1 MLEFDDA
8 QRQLAQGAPAPTRTL
23 VVPLHEAAGLVL
35 ATDITA
41 TLDLP
46 PADNSAMDG
55 YALRYEDYA
64 AAGAVPPAL
73 PVQQI
78 VYAGQAPAPQAAGQ
92 LTRLFTGS
100 IMPVGADT
108 VIMQED
114 TRAAESADSAGA
126 GRIEILAEPK
136 PGQHVRRRGED
147 VAAGQPLLAAGTR
160 LDAAHIALL
169 ASQGL
174 AEVTVHPA
182 VRVGILT
189 TGDELVTPGTPRT
202 GHQIYN
208 SNGVMLAALVNG
220 MGARATHV
228 LHARDDEAS
237 LQAALQT
244 LTDECDLVL
253 SVGGVSVG
261 DKDLV
266 KPALESLGATL
277 ALWKVR
283 MKPGKPVAMAH
294 VAGKPVVCLPGNPVS
309 AYAVFTV
316 LVTPLLRRMQGRK
329 ELFPQVSYLT
339 LRTPKPRHDA
349 REEFLRVQRVVN
361 AGSVGELAVFDRQS
375 SGVMSSLP
383 WATGLARIPAGV
395 PVYDGEKVAYY
406 DFRHWQA

>member
-8 QRQLAQGAPAPTRTL
+8 QRQLAQGATAPTRTAR
-23 VVPLHEAAGLVL
+23 VPLYQASGLVL
-35 ATDITA
+35 ATDLTA

-55 YALRYEDYA
+55 YALRYEDYVA
-64 AAGAVPPAL
+64 AAGNRHAL

-78 VYAGQAPAPQAAGQ
+78 VYAGQEAAAQAPGQA
-92 LTRLFTGS
+92 TRLFTGS
-100 IMPVGADT
+100 LMPAGADT
-108 VIMQED
+108 VVMQED
-114 TRAAESADSAGA
+114 TRAADGLV
-126 GRIEILAEPK
+126 EILAEPK

-160 LDAAHIALL
+160 LDAAHVALL
-169 ASQGL
+169 ASQGY

-189 TGDELVTPGTPRT
+189 TGDELVAPGAPRS

-237 LQAALQT
+237 LKSALRT

-266 KPALESLGATL
+266 KPALESLGGTL

-294 VAGKPVVCLPGNPVS
+294 VSGKPIVCLPGNPVS

-316 LVTPLLRRMQGRK
+316 LVTPLLRRMQGRT
-329 ELFPQVSYLT
+329 EIFPQVSYLT
-339 LRTPKPRHDA
+339 LRTPRPRHDT
-349 REEFLRVQRVVN
+349 REEFLRVKRVVN
-361 AGSVGELAVFDRQS
+361 AGSVGELQVFDRQG

>member
-8 QRQLAQGAPAPTRTL
+8 QRQLAQGAAAPTRSTR
-23 VVPLHEAAGLVL
+23 VPLHQAPGLVL
-35 ATDITA
+35 ATDIAA

-64 AAGAVPPAL
+64 AAGGAHRAL

-78 VYAGQAPAPQAAGQ
+78 VYAGQAPAAQAPGQ

-100 IMPVGADT
+100 LMPAGADT
-108 VIMQED
+108 VVMQED
-114 TRAAESADSAGA
+114 TRAVDDGV
-126 GRIEILAEPK
+126 EILAEPK
-136 PGQHVRRRGED
+136 PGQHVRLRGED

-160 LDAAHIALL
+160 LEAAHVALL
-169 ASQGL
+169 ASQGI

-189 TGDELVTPGTPRT
+189 TGDELVTPGEPRSS
-202 GHQIYN
+202 HQIYN

-237 LQAALQT
+237 LQAALRT

-266 KPALESLGATL
+266 KPALESLGGTL

-294 VAGKPVVCLPGNPVS
+294 VGGKPIVCLPGNPVS

-316 LVTPLLRRMQGRK
+316 LVTPLLRRMQGRT
-329 ELFPQVSYLT
+329 EIFPQVSYLT

-349 REEFLRVQRVVN
+349 REEFLRVKRVVN
-361 AGSVGELAVFDRQS
+361 AGSVGELQVFDRQS

>member
-8 QRQLAQGAPAPTRTL
+8 QQQLAQGAAAPTRSTR
-23 VVPLHEAAGLVL
+23 VPLYQAAGLVL
-35 ATDITA
+35 ATDLTA
-41 TLDLP
+41 ALDLP
-46 PADNSAMDG
+46 PGDNSAMDG

-64 AAGAVPPAL
+64 AAGATPRL

-78 VYAGQAPAPQAAGQ
+78 VYAGQEPAAQVPGQ

-100 IMPVGADT
+100 LMPAGADT

-114 TRAAESADSAGA
+114 TRSGGDKAG
-126 GRIEILAEPK
+126 GLVELLAEPK

-147 VAAGQPLLAAGTR
+147 VAAGQPLLSAGTR

-189 TGDELVTPGTPRT
+189 TGDELVAPGAPRSN
-202 GHQIYN
+202 HQIYN
-208 SNGVMLAALVNG
+208 SNGVMLATLVNG
-220 MGARATHV
+220 MGGRATHV

-237 LQAALQT
+237 LQDALRT

-266 KPALESLGATL
+266 KPALESLGGTL

-294 VAGKPVVCLPGNPVS
+294 VNGKPVVCLPGNPVS

-316 LVTPLLRRMQGRK
+316 LVTPLLRRMQGRT
-329 ELFPQVSYLT
+329 ELFPQVSFLT

-349 REEFLRVQRVVN
+349 REEFLRVRRVVN
-361 AGSVGELAVFDRQS
+361 PGSVGELEVFDRQS

-395 PVYDGEKVAYY
+395 PIYDGEKVAYY